1 MSMDKKKRSVASNA
15 AFYLLAVVGI
25 IVAVNLISTR
35 VFGRLD
41 LTDAKVYTLSP
52 ASKDVVRD
60 LKDYVNVKAYVSE
73 TLPAELKSLSRY
85 VRDLLDEYRSNS
97 KGKFRFEAVDP
108 TADKKLEDEASNCGV
123 HKLQIQKLEDQ
134 KFEVG
139 AYYLGLCIQ
148 YNGQNEAIPEI
159 VGAEGL
165 EYQVSSLVKRMTQK
179 KRKLAVTNGHG
190 ELDLTQG
197 FQALQH
203 VVAQEF
209 DTTTVNPSSAAIADD
224 VDALLV
230 GGPKQAFDDKG
241 RKEIDAFLMKGKGA
255 IFLVDGMAMST
266 PKGNM
271 GMEAQGAMPKMGQA
285 NDSGLSEILKA
296 YGFSVGQDFVLDGKQ
311 NAPGPVDVGG
321 GRRML
326 ANAPMFVGVEMEKA
340 GEKDF
345 SLTGGINAMVFP
357 YASSV
362 ELVGPLQGGKATR
375 GRLMKIA
382 QSSRTSWRTSG
393 FFMFSPGTKL
403 EEAKEA
409 KDKGPFA
416 LGYAYEGPLRSAYA
430 PAAPANVGMS
440 GADTA
445 GESKKKV
452 RLLVMGDSDFAS
464 DEYFPMSR
472 YLPIYGNGAQF
483 LLNAIGWALE
493 DEALAPVR
501 AKTVTSRPIQ
511 LDPDQKVAVIKAFNI
526 LGIPLAFCAF
536 GIFRWRVRRSRRQ
549 GQKL

>member
-15 AFYLLAVVGI
+15 AFYLLAVIGI
-25 IVAVNLISTR
+25 LIAVNLISSR

-41 LTDAKVYTLSP
+41 LTEAKVYTLSP
-52 ASKDVVRD
+52 SSKDVVRD
-60 LKDYVNVKAYVSE
+60 LKDYVNVKAYISDN
-73 TLPAELKSLSRY
+73 LPAELKSHSRY

-97 KGKFRFEAVDP
+97 KSKFRFEAVDP
-108 TADKKLEDEASNCGV
+108 GTDKSMEEQATSCGV
-123 HKLQIQKLEDQ
+123 RKLQIQKLEDQ

-139 AYYLGLCIQ
+139 SYYLGLCFS
-148 YNGQNEAIPEI
+148 YNGTNEAIPEI
-159 VGAEGL
+159 VSPEGL
-165 EYQVSSLVKRMTQK
+165 EYQISSLIKRMTQK
-179 KRKLAVTNGHG
+179 KRKLALTTGHG
-190 ELDLTQG
+190 EMDLTQG
-197 FQALQH
+197 FQALKQ
-203 VVAQEF
+203 VVSQEF
-209 DTTTVNPSSAAIADD
+209 DNTSLNPSSASIPDD

-241 RKEIDAFLMKGKGA
+241 RKEIDAFLMKGKGV
-255 IFLVDGMAMST
+255 IFLVDGMAMSS
-266 PKGNM
+266 PKGNLG
-271 GMEAQGAMPKMGQA
+271 GMEGAMPKVGQA
-285 NDSGLSEILKA
+285 NDPGLAEILKA

-326 ANAPMFVGVEMEKA
+326 ANAPMFVGVEVDKPTD
-340 GEKDF
+340 KDF
-345 SLTGGINAMVFP
+345 TLTAGINAMVFP
-357 YASSV
+357 YASSI
-362 ELVGPLQGGKATR
+362 ELVGPLQGGKAPR
-375 GRLMKIA
+375 GHLYKIA
-382 QSSRTSWRTSG
+382 QSSRGSWRTSG

-403 EEAKEA
+403 EEAKDA
-409 KDKGPFA
+409 KDRGPFA

-430 PAAPANVGMS
+430 PPVAAGMS
-440 GADTA
+440 TADP

-464 DEYFPMSR
+464 DEYLQMSR
-472 YLPIYGNGAQF
+472 YLPLYGNGAQF
-483 LLNAIGWALE
+483 LLNAIGWVLE

-501 AKTVTSRPIQ
+501 AKTVSTRPIQ
-511 LDPDQKVAVIKAFNI
+511 LDPDQKVAAIKAFNI

>member
-15 AFYLLAVVGI
+15 AFYLLAVIGI
-25 IVAVNLISTR
+25 LIAVNLISTR

-41 LTDAKVYTLSP
+41 LTEAKVYTLSP
-52 ASKDVVRD
+52 SSKDVVRD
-60 LKDYVNVKAYVSE
+60 LKDYVNVKAYISE
-73 TLPAELKSLSRY
+73 NLPAELKSHSRY

-108 TADKKLEDEASNCGV
+108 GTDKTMEEQATSCGV
-123 HKLQIQKLEDQ
+123 RKLQIQKLEDQ

-139 AYYLGLCIQ
+139 AYYLGLCIS
-148 YNGQNEAIPEI
+148 YNGTNEAIPEI
-159 VGAEGL
+159 VSPEGL
-165 EYQVSSLVKRMTQK
+165 EYQISSLIKRMTQK
-179 KRKLAVTNGHG
+179 KRKLALTTGHG
-190 ELDLTQG
+190 EMDLTQG
-197 FQALQH
+197 FQALKQ
-203 VVAQEF
+203 VVSQEF
-209 DTTTVNPSSAAIADD
+209 DSTSLNPSSAAIPDD

-230 GGPKQAFDDKG
+230 GGPKQPFDEKG
-241 RKEIDAFLMKGKGA
+241 RKEIDAFLMKGKGV
-255 IFLVDGMAMST
+255 IFLVDGMAMGS

-271 GMEAQGAMPKMGQA
+271 GGMEGAMPKVGQT
-285 NDSGLSEILKA
+285 NDAGLAEILKA
-296 YGFSVGQDFVLDGKQ
+296 YGFSVGQDFVLDAKQ

-326 ANAPMFVGVEMEKA
+326 ANAPVFVGVEVEKPTD
-340 GEKDF
+340 KDF
-345 SLTGGINAMVFP
+345 TLTAGINAMVFP

-362 ELVGPLQGGKATR
+362 ELVGPLQGGKAPR
-375 GRLMKIA
+375 GHLYKIA
-382 QSSRTSWRTSG
+382 QSSRNSWRTSG

-403 EEAKEA
+403 EEAKDA
-409 KDKGPFA
+409 KDRGPFA

-430 PAAPANVGMS
+430 PPAAAGMS
-440 GADTA
+440 TADP

-464 DEYFPMSR
+464 DEYLQMAR

-483 LLNAIGWALE
+483 LLNAIGWVLE

-501 AKTVTSRPIQ
+501 AKTVSSRPIQ
-511 LDPDQKVAVIKAFNI
+511 LDPDQKVAAIKAFNI

-549 GQKL
+549 GQTL